1 MLHILKRKPFDSAV
15 NEYTHGNLLHRI
27 QYHVSF
33 MMTLY
38 NSHFRIDEHCINREL
53 N

>member
-27 QYHVSF
+27 
-33 MMTLY
+33 
-38 NSHFRIDEHCINREL
+38 
-53 N
+53 